1 MNTRQGKRKAYV
13 KLETTV
19 VVISGNEHLLI
30 SSPVGGGH
38 EDADDDGEGLKA
50 KEFEFVGSE
59 GEFSASN
66 N

>member
-19 VVISGNEHLLI
+19 VVINGNEHLLI
-30 SSPVGGGH
+30 SSPVDGGH
-38 EDADDDGEGLKA
+38 KDADDDGEGLNA